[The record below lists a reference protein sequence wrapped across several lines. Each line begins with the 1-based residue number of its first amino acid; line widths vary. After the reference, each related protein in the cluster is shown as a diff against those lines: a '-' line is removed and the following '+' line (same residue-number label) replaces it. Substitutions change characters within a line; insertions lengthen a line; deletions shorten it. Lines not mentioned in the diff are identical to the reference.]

1 MDFTE
6 NIIRYGQRLKGAEEV
21 SEKEWCQFKGTASLK
36 VLKGE
41 LTMFKK

>member
-6 NIIRYGQRLKGAEEV
+6 NIIRYGQRLKGAEGV
-21 SEKEWCQFKGTASLK
+21 SEKGWCQFKGTASLK